1 MLGSTI
7 NQGVL
12 TVSKTCSCGAH
23 FQLHVELAV
32 HRQKP
37 GHGPQ
42 AIPELPVVHQPA
54 RPSGR
59 SWTKTAI
66 AGVMLMSLLGLTAGL
81 NLTVRTYTSW
91 QCTANVLLLP

>member
-1 MLGSTI
+1 M
-7 NQGVL
+7 
-12 TVSKTCSCGAH
+12 SKICSCGAH

-32 HRQKP
+32 HRQKT

-42 AIPELPVVHQPA
+42 RIPEPPTPTVT
-54 RPSGR
+54 R
-59 SWTKTAI
+59 SSTQNWTKTAI